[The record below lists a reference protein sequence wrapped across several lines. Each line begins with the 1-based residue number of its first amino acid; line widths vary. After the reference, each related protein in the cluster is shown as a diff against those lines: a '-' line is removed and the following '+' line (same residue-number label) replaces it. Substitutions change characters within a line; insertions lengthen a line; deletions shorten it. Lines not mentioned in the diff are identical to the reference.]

1 MAAITPRVAIV
12 GAGLS
17 GLAVAFRLRA
27 LAPSADIRVLEPRP
41 HAGGNVGTELHDGF
55 RVETGP
61 NGFLD
66 SKPGMTRLCRD
77 LGLADRLIPASEGS
91 RKNRF
96 VFANGAV
103 QKLPGSP
110 LGILTTPL
118 LSPLGKLEMLAEP
131 FRRRPG
137 TPPADESVAAFA
149 RRRFG
154 REAADIFVDALV
166 TGIHAADS
174 EKLSLPAAFPRLA
187 EFERTHRSV
196 LRGFL
201 ASMRQKK
208 RDAASR
214 GEKPSPQRMW
224 SFREGLQVVVDALR
238 ERVPVT
244 TGVRVTR
251 LERAG
256 GGWLVHGEGRD
267 SWAADAVVLTCHAPE
282 QAAAVASLDPVLAAD
297 MAAIP
302 YAKVAVA
309 ALGYRASDVPG
320 TLASDGFGYIAPQ
333 NTKRDV
339 LGVQWCSSIFPDRA
353 PPGFVLWRVLCGGAS
368 RPDVYDLPD
377 DELVRKCH
385 AEMQLA
391 MGVTG
396 PPAFV
401 RVVRWPRAIPQ
412 YHVGHL
418 ARVDRI
424 EAAVAKLPGLF
435 VTGNAYRGVAMN
447 DVAEQAEAIAGKV
460 ANLASGHL

>member
-1 MAAITPRVAIV
+1 MAAVTPRVVIV

-27 LAPSADIRVLEPRP
+27 LAPATEVLVLEPRP
-41 HAGGNVGTELHDGF
+41 RAGGNLGTETHDGF

-66 SKPGMTRLCRD
+66 SKPGMMRLCRD

-137 TPPADESVAAFA
+137 NAPADESVAAFA

-201 ASMRQKK
+201 ASMNQKK
-208 RDAASR
+208 RDSASR
-214 GEKPSPQRMW
+214 REKPAPQRMW

-309 ALGYRASDVPG
+309 ALGYRTTDVPG

-368 RPDVYDLPD
+368 RPDVYDLSD
-377 DELVRKCH
+377 DELVRRCH

-424 EAAVAKLPGLF
+424 EAAVAKFPGLF

-460 ANLASGHL
+460 AHPNPPP